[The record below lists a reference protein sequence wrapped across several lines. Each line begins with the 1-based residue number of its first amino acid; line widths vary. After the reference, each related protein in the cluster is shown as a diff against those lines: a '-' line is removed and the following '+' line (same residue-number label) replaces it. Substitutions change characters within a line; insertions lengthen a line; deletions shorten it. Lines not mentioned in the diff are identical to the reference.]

1 MLYAQLLKADFER
14 LPGAL
19 RDFHSRPGGGRAS
32 GIVNVRHNS
41 RWLAWLAGFPP
52 AGENIPVEL
61 EVTLRENEE
70 VWTRR
75 FGGSVRRSVQRRHR
89 DLLLET
95 VGPIRVLFRVLADDS
110 GMRFECRGVRFW
122 IIPLPVR
129 VEGKASGDD
138 SSWEF
143 EVTVGSVGSYRGAM
157 VPAP

>member
-1 MLYAQLLKADFER
+1 VLYARLLKADLER

-32 GIVNVRHNS
+32 G
-41 RWLAWLAGFPP
+41 
-52 AGENIPVEL
+52 
-61 EVTLRENEE
+61 ENEE

-75 FGGSVRRSVQRRHR
+75 FGACVRRSVQRQHR
-89 DLLLET
+89 GLLLET
-95 VGPIRVLFRVLADDS
+95 AGPIRLLFRVLADDS

-129 VEGKASGDD
+129 AEGKASGDD

-143 EVTVGSVGSYRGAM
+143 EVTVGRVGSYWGASLR
-157 VPAP
+157 P